1 MDFQEIITHPFV
13 WGLALGL
20 LIAGFVLKNA
30 IGAKMNFKREVKRI
44 EGEMRD
50 MQSHLN
56 TQMKITASGNEALT
70 TEIKT
75 LKEQNEVL
83 RVNLAALSNKPD
95 RNEQRQ
101 FRMQEMA
108 VSTMRE
114 QAPGFAGA
122 WEKAMRQAESEMESA
137 ESGFS
142 KLVRKVVPGLSYSG
156 TRPAASE
163 SRVIANDS
171 EES

>member
-1 MDFQEIITHPFV
+1 MDWKEIIANQFV

-20 LIAGFVLKNA
+20 LIAGFILKNA
-30 IGAKMNFKREVKRI
+30 IGSKMQLKREIRRI
-44 EGEMRD
+44 EGEIRD

-56 TQMKITASGNEALT
+56 TQMKITATGNESLT
-70 TEIKT
+70 KEVTT
-75 LKEQNEVL
+75 LKEQNENL
-83 RVNLAALSNKPD
+83 RVNLSALQSKPEK
-95 RNEQRQ
+95 NEQRQ

-108 VSTMRE
+108 ISTMRE

-122 WEKAMRQAESEMESA
+122 WEKAMRQAESEMDAA

-156 TRPAASE
+156 TRPTATETQVIESKSE
-163 SRVIANDS
+163 DS
-171 EES
+171 

>member
-1 MDFQEIITHPFV
+1 MDWKEIIANQFL

-20 LIAGFVLKNA
+20 LIAGFILKNA
-30 IGAKMNFKREVKRI
+30 IGNKMQLKRENRRI

-56 TQMKITASGNEALT
+56 TQMKITATGNESLNK
-70 TEIKT
+70 EIVT
-75 LKEQNEVL
+75 LKEQNENL
-83 RVNLAALSNKPD
+83 RVNLSTLQSKPD
-95 RNEQRQ
+95 KNEQRQ

-108 VSTMRE
+108 ISTMRE

-122 WEKAMRQAESEMESA
+122 WEKAMRQAESEMETA

-156 TRPAASE
+156 TRPTATEAEVIEEKSE
-163 SRVIANDS
+163 NS
-171 EES
+171 

>member
-1 MDFQEIITHPFV
+1 MDFQEIIKSHFA

-20 LIAGFVLKNA
+20 LVAGFILKNA
-30 IGAKMNFKREVKRI
+30 IGAKMGLKREIKRI
-44 EGEMRD
+44 EAEKRE

-56 TQMKITASGNEALT
+56 TQMKITATGSDTLT
-70 TEIKT
+70 KEIET
-75 LKEQNEVL
+75 LKAQNENL
-83 RVNLAALSNKPD
+83 RVNLAALQNKPD
-95 RNEQRQ
+95 KSEQRQ

-108 VSTMRE
+108 VSSMRE

-122 WEKAMRQAESEMESA
+122 WEKAMRQAESDMASA

-156 TRPAASE
+156 VKPAE
-163 SRVIANDS
+163 TQVIENSDPS
-171 EES
+171 

>member
-1 MDFQEIITHPFV
+1 MDWKEIIANQFV

-20 LIAGFVLKNA
+20 LIAGFILKNA
-30 IGAKMNFKREVKRI
+30 IGSKMQLKRENRRI

-56 TQMKITASGNEALT
+56 TQMKITATGNESLAK
-70 TEIKT
+70 EIAT
-75 LKEQNEVL
+75 LKEQNENL
-83 RVNLAALSNKPD
+83 RVNLSTLQSKPD
-95 RNEQRQ
+95 KNEQRQ

-108 VSTMRE
+108 ISTMRE

-122 WEKAMRQAESEMESA
+122 WEKAMRQAESEMETA

-156 TRPAASE
+156 TRPTATEAEVIEEKSE
-163 SRVIANDS
+163 DS
-171 EES
+171 